1 MNISFIGGGV
11 MAEAI
16 IGGILDS
23 KLATPQQIHVSE
35 PIAARRSQLKERHQ
49 VNVTPTNID
58 FINEC
63 DLVVLAVKPQQIPE
77 VMKEIGPTLKY
88 QRQTILSIVAGVN
101 MNTLAKGLNHTDIV
115 RVMPNTPAQVR
126 AGMTVWTASPTVTK
140 VMLDMSRSILRTLG
154 KEIYVEEEN
163 LIDMATALSA
173 SGPAYVFVFIE
184 AMIDAGVNLG
194 MKRDMASQLVLQTI
208 RGSTELQQTTNL
220 HPAELRNM
228 VTSPGGTTA
237 DALAALERAGFRRAI
252 LDAVI
257 AAYEKSRKLGNSN

>member
-23 KLATPQQIHVSE
+23 KLATPQQIHVAE
-35 PIAARRSQLKERHQ
+35 PIAARRSQLTERHQ
-49 VNVTPTNID
+49 INVTPTNTD

-63 DLVVLAVKPQQIPE
+63 DLVVLSVKPQQIPE
-77 VMKEIGPTLKY
+77 VMKEISPTLD
-88 QRQTILSIVAGVN
+88 QTQTILSIVAGVN
-101 MNTLAKGLNHTDIV
+101 INTLSKGLNHTNIV

-126 AGMTVWTASPTVTK
+126 AGMTVWTASSTVTN

-194 MKRDMASQLVLQTI
+194 MKRDMASQLVLQTV

-228 VTSPGGTTA
+228 VTSPGDTTA
-237 DALAALERAGFRRAI
+237 DALAALERAGFRRAV